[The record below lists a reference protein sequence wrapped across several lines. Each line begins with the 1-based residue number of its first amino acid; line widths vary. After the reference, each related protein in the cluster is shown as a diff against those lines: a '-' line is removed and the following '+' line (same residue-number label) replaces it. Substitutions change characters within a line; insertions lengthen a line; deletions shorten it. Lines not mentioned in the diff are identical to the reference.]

1 MFIGKMLKAMV
12 ESVFYPLKNFIG
24 LVVPFI
30 MTLAMFVIV
39 GLTAIHFNLDAMIAG
54 SFGDSHMAILI
65 NLGLLF
71 LLVLVLAP
79 LIVSII
85 RHVVVSEKMDA
96 FVLKRLFSGRE
107 LKLVMSIALLFA
119 ILFLPLL
126 VTMVVLHFLPELHVM
141 SIPAGCTETMSCMG
155 NMSMSMLLFGS
166 LLVLGAL
173 YGFYMFSRGIFVLV
187 EDALDRDGG
196 FRRSF
201 MMTKGHGLALMLGF
215 MVFSYIMIF
224 VLLKVMVLLGITF
237 SSGDLQ
243 SLHAMS
249 LLDKALLIT
258 IILSVR
264 LFFTVIVVAFIAKV
278 YVLLAGR

>member
-96 FVLKRLFSGRE
+96 FVLKHLFSGRE

-126 VTMVVLHFLPELHVM
+126 VTMVVLHVM
-141 SIPAGCTETMSCMG
+141 FIPPGCTETMSCMG

-201 MMTKGHGLALMLGF
+201 KMTKGHGLALMLGF

-237 SSGDLQ
+237 SASDLQ

-249 LLDKALLIT
+249 LWDKTLLIT